1 MCINHYIRLMLDNNL
16 SGNRPVH
23 RRQQSVVSWH
33 RPWSHCQ
40 MYREVDKEWDVQRA
54 PKGTA
59 SSFALTGLVL
69 GLTVDKWWIYAN
81 GRSSCVPAAARLARL
96 VTATPAIA
104 SPWCEDAQQNRPRK
118 ICAGS
123 LGGPDPRKEHSNW
136 LQTFSLPLFI

>member
-1 MCINHYIRLMLDNNL
+1 
-16 SGNRPVH
+16 
-23 RRQQSVVSWH
+23 
-33 RPWSHCQ
+33 

-96 VTATPAIA
+96 VRPLPPIA
-104 SPWCEDAQQNRPRK
+104 SPRCEDAQRDRPRRL
-118 ICAGS
+118 CPES
-123 LGGPDPRKEHSNW
+123 LDGPERKCRIETVAPGTRKKKGNNA
-136 LQTFSLPLFI
+136 LQRDYKRDNPE